1 MQKLTYEGA
10 PVLEFGGA
18 LFIRNEK
25 DKKTAAEIAML
36 IGGIFRK
43 YGVNIT
49 KFDPTTMK
57 VEKWN
62 AMDDKNG
69 LYGFSV
75 WKPVPKEEAGNF
87 SGRRLRG

>member
-1 MQKLTYEGA
+1 MQKLIYEGA

-25 DKKTAAEIAML
+25 DKGTAAKIANI

-43 YGVNIT
+43 YAVNIT
-49 KFDPTTMK
+49 KFDPITMK

-62 AMDDKNG
+62 AVEDKNG
-69 LYGFSV
+69 LYRFSV
-75 WKPVPKEEAGNF
+75 WKPLPKKEGQILAVG
-87 SGRRLRG
+87 G